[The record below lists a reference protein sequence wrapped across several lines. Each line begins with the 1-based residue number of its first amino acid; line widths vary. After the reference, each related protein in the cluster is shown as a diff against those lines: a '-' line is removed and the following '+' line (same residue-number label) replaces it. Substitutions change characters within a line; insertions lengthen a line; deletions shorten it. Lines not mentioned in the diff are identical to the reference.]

1 MRVRGLFRV
10 VYTQNSKTK
19 MATKIVSTKSVDFNT
34 LKNASDKTQNSFPY
48 SGGDIVAKVEKST
61 NTAKFEPQIV
71 CDTLDFNGRQAES
84 YCILI
89 DGAKIPLALFRT
101 KQSVNAAGEVVEL
114 AGAFPKTMRLDDIYT
129 ALQEKAEKGA
139 FNIVCVERQIIY
151 RNDSGRDYVSRLVS
165 LVLQEPKQD
174 TK

>member
-1 MRVRGLFRV
+1 
-10 VYTQNSKTK
+10 
-19 MATKIVSTKSVDFNT
+19 MATKIVSTKSVDFNA
-34 LKNASDKTQNSFPY
+34 LKTASDKTQNSFPY
-48 SGGDIVAKVEKST
+48 SGNDIVAKVKKASDS
-61 NTAKFEPQIV
+61 AKFEPQIV

-101 KQSVNAAGEVVEL
+101 KQSVNSAGEVVEL

-129 ALQEKAEKGA
+129 KLQERAENGA
-139 FNIVCVERQIIY
+139 FNVVCVERQIIY
-151 RNDSGRDYVSRLVS
+151 RNDSGRDYVSRLVA

>member
-1 MRVRGLFRV
+1 
-10 VYTQNSKTK
+10 

-61 NTAKFEPQIV
+61 NAAKFEPQIV

-84 YCILI
+84 YCILV
-89 DGAKIPLALFRT
+89 DNAKIPLALFRT
-101 KQSVNAAGEVVEL
+101 KQSVNSNGEIIEL
-114 AGAFPKTMRLDDIYT
+114 AGAFPKTERLDDIYT
-129 ALQEKAEKGA
+129 KLTKRAENGA
-139 FNIVCVERQIIY
+139 FNVVCVERQIIY
-151 RNDSGRDYVSRLVS
+151 RNDSGRDYVSRLVA

>member
-1 MRVRGLFRV
+1 
-10 VYTQNSKTK
+10 

-34 LKNASDKTQNSFPY
+34 LKTASDKTQNSFPY
-48 SGGDIVAKVEKST
+48 SGGEIVAKVKKASD
-61 NTAKFEPQIV
+61 TAKFEPQIV

-84 YCILI
+84 YCILV

-101 KQSVNAAGEVVEL
+101 KQSVNSAGEVVEL
-114 AGAFPKTMRLDDIYT
+114 VGAFSKTTRLDDIYT

-139 FNIVCVERQIIY
+139 FNIVCTERQIIY
-151 RNDSGRDYVSRLVS
+151 RNDSGRDYVSRLVA
-165 LVLQEPKQD
+165 LTLQEPKQD

>member
-1 MRVRGLFRV
+1 
-10 VYTQNSKTK
+10 
-19 MATKIVSTKSVDFNT
+19 MATKIVDTKKVNFDA
-34 LKNASDKTQNSFPY
+34 LKTASDKSANSFPY
-48 SGGDIVAKVEKST
+48 NGGDIVAKVKKASDS
-61 NTAKFEPQIV
+61 AKFEPQIV

-101 KQSVNAAGEVVEL
+101 KQSVNSNGEVVEL

-129 ALQEKAEKGA
+129 KLQERAENGA
-139 FNIVCVERQIIY
+139 FNVVCVERQIIY
-151 RNDSGRDYVSRLVS
+151 RNDSGRDYVSRLVA

>member
-1 MRVRGLFRV
+1 
-10 VYTQNSKTK
+10 
-19 MATKIVSTKSVDFNT
+19 MATKIVSTKSVDFNA

-61 NTAKFEPQIV
+61 NTAKFEPKIV

-101 KQSVNAAGEVVEL
+101 KQSVNSNGEIIEL
-114 AGAFPKTMRLDDIYT
+114 AGAFPKTERLDDIYT
-129 ALQEKAEKGA
+129 KLQKRAESGA
-139 FNIVCVERQIIY
+139 FNVVCVERQIIY
-151 RNDSGRDYVSRLVS
+151 RNDSGRDYVSRLVA
-165 LVLQEPKQD
+165 LILQEPKQD